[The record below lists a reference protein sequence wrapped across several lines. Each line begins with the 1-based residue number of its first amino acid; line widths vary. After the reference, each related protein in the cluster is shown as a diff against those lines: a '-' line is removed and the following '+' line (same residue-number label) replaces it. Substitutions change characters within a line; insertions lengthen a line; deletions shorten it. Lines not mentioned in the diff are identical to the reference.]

1 MVQLTVVSRYEHLK
15 CWENFLDHA
24 GDVLYA
30 DPDYDKNNHLS
41 HWQRVID
48 VELKKYHAKGIS
60 QDSRRLWWYHKL
72 EFPDEQS
79 LVSFVLA
86 WS

>member
-1 MVQLTVVSRYEHLK
+1 MVQLTVISRYEDLK

-24 GDVLYA
+24 GDMLYA
-30 DPDYDKNNHLS
+30 DPDYDKSDHLT

-48 VELKKYHAKGIS
+48 AELKKYNSKGIS
-60 QDSRRLWWYHKL
+60 QDSRRLWAYYKL
-72 EFPDEQS
+72 EFPDAES
-79 LVSFVLA
+79 LTAFVLA